1 MRTSL
6 GLLQWQRKANPKLAW
21 EQTISNQ
28 ILEYSMHEQVRAE
41 STLIYESM

>member
-6 GLLQWQRKANPKLAW
+6 GLLLQWQRKANPELAR

-28 ILEYSMHEQVRAE
+28 TTGIFNA
-41 STLIYESM
+41 

>member
-6 GLLQWQRKANPKLAW
+6 GLLQWQRKANPELAW